1 MRSYGPVLDFQI
13 TYSPNAWAEERDSW
27 RTVIQLNLVRNIN
40 NILDMLA
47 EEMAASAP
55 SKPTT
60 ATPPLIADGGSDDE
74 DDADAPSTS
83 APPPSSTGPLRFTD
97 HHALLKLRLTPLR
110 ELQRDL
116 EVTLG
121 VSLAEDVEHPLQRG
135 SARSPTGR
143 TSQEAF
149 IRSHTSWKSKLR
161 AGGEDTPDGIARK
174 HRVSRARE
182 AVEILAGCRDDIRAV
197 WADPLVQ
204 EMLRRR
210 RFVIESIPGL

>member
-1 MRSYGPVLDFQI
+1 
-13 TYSPNAWAEERDSW
+13 
-27 RTVIQLNLVRNIN
+27 
-40 NILDMLA
+40 MLA

-97 HHALLKLRLTPLR
+97 HHALLKLQLT
-110 ELQRDL
+110 QRDL

-121 VSLAEDVEHPLQRG
+121 VSLADVVEHPLQRG
-135 SARSPTGR
+135 SARSPTVR

-149 IRSHTSWKSKLR
+149 IRSHMS
-161 AGGEDTPDGIARK
+161 
-174 HRVSRARE
+174 
-182 AVEILAGCRDDIRAV
+182 
-197 WADPLVQ
+197 
-204 EMLRRR
+204 
-210 RFVIESIPGL
+210 

>member
-1 MRSYGPVLDFQI
+1 
-13 TYSPNAWAEERDSW
+13 
-27 RTVIQLNLVRNIN
+27 
-40 NILDMLA
+40 MLA
-47 EEMAASAP
+47 EEMAAAAP

-74 DDADAPSTS
+74 DDAPDGPSTS
-83 APPPSSTGPLRFTD
+83 TAPPSSTAPLRFTD

-110 ELQRDL
+110 GLQRDL
-116 EVTLG
+116 EETLG

-135 SARSPTGR
+135 SAAARSPTGR

-161 AGGEDTPDGIARK
+161 AGGDGSPDGVARK
-174 HRVSRARE
+174 HRAARARE

-204 EMLRRR
+204 EMLLRR